1 MVDIKKL
8 REGAK
13 MTQDALAQKTGVIRQ
28 TISNIECGI
37 SKPSVELAK
46 KIASVLKFDWPEF
59 FADDYEKE

>member
-1 MVDIKKL
+1 MVDLKKL

-59 FADDYEKE
+59 FADDDEKE

>member
-1 MVDIKKL
+1 MVDLKKR

-13 MTQDALAQKTGVIRQ
+13 MTQYALAQKTGVIRQ

-59 FADDYEKE
+59 FENDEDET

>member
-1 MVDIKKL
+1 MVDLKKL

-59 FADDYEKE
+59 FADDDET